1 MAKTKASPDSIKNFL
16 SSLTVKQKIILG
28 ISVVTT
34 FVLLILLISIFN
46 QPTYSVLFADL
57 SQQDASKVIEYL
69 SAQKI
74 PYQIEQNGS
83 LIKVPKEKVYET
95 RLELAGK
102 GLPTSGTIGYE
113 LFDKSSMGMSD
124 FMQKLNYKR
133 ALEGELARTI
143 MGQEG
148 IEGARIHLV
157 FPEKSIFRDEQIPPT
172 ASVVIKLRDNYKLP
186 RDKAAAIVNFIS
198 SSVEGL
204 STSKITLIDT
214 KGRLLWKE
222 DAEDNISF
230 TSTKQYDIK
239 NSIEMYL
246 AQKAQNLLDNI
257 LGYGNSM
264 VQVDADLNFNQVE
277 KTMEIFDPESQ
288 VVISEQTSSGS
299 NSGFSVGDTTQQSN
313 ENTITNYEVS
323 KTIQKVIEETGNIR
337 RLSVAAVINDIPKTV
352 EKDGK
357 QVVEYTPRS
366 PEQIRKIE
374 ELLKGALGINEQRND
389 VISIVNIPF
398 ETKPIDDELGNQPT
412 SFFDDKNEIIN
423 LVLII
428 LAIAGSILLLKNLT
442 GRLKSDK
449 VHIGTVDSERLGK
462 GAGDIALGRL
472 DTKEKPQTELSAAE
486 KNTLLEIKKKRG
498 QLPIGD
504 LEEEISIEAIN
515 RENQIEKI
523 KNYIM
528 KNPADA
534 SKLINTWLYENEWK
548 NK

>member
-1 MAKTKASPDSIKNFL
+1 MSKTKQSSESLKNFINT
-16 SSLTVKQKIILG
+16 LTIKQKIVIG
-28 ISVVTT
+28 VSVVTT
-34 FVLLILLISIFN
+34 FILIIFLVSIFN
-46 QPTYSVLFADL
+46 QPNYAVLFADL
-57 SQQDASKVIEYL
+57 SQQDASKVIEHL
-69 SAQKI
+69 SAKKI
-74 PYQIEQNGS
+74 PYQIEDNGS
-83 LIKVPKEKVYET
+83 IIRVPKDKVYET

-102 GLPTSGTIGYE
+102 GLPSSGTVGYE

-143 MGQEG
+143 AGQEG
-148 IEGARIHLV
+148 IDGARIHLV

-186 RDKAAAIVNFIS
+186 KDKASAIVNFIS

-204 STSKITLIDT
+204 STNNITLIDT

-222 DAEDNISF
+222 DSDDNLSF
-230 TSTKQYDIK
+230 ASTKQYEIK

-246 AQKAQNLLDNI
+246 AQKAQNLLDNV

-264 VQVDADLNFNQVE
+264 VQVNAELNFNQVE
-277 KTMEIFDPESQ
+277 KTMEIYDPESQ

-299 NSGFSVGDTTQQSN
+299 NAGFSIGDTTQQTN
-313 ENTITNYEVS
+313 ENNITNYEVS
-323 KTIQKVIEETGNIR
+323 KTIQKVIEETGNIK

-357 QVVEYTPRS
+357 QIVEFTPRS
-366 PEQIRKIE
+366 PEQIKKIE
-374 ELLKGALGINEQRND
+374 ELLRGAMGINNERND
-389 VISIVNIPF
+389 LLSIVNIPF
-398 ETKPIDDELGNQPT
+398 ETKPVEEDLNAQP
-412 SFFDDKNEIIN
+412 SSWFDDKNEIIN

-428 LAIAGSILLLKNLT
+428 LAIAGSILLLKNIT
-442 GRLKSDK
+442 GKIKSDK
-449 VHIGTVDSERLGK
+449 IHIGTVDSERLSEGSSNLQ
-462 GAGDIALGRL
+462 IGRL
-472 DTKEKPQTELSAAE
+472 DSREKPQTELTAAG
-486 KNTLLEIKKKRG
+486 KSTLLEIKKKKN

-504 LEEEISIEAIN
+504 LEEEISLEAIN

-523 KNYIM
+523 KNYII

-534 SKLINTWLYENEWK
+534 SKLINTWLYENE
-548 NK
+548 

>member
-1 MAKTKASPDSIKNFL
+1 MAKNKPSSESLKTFFN
-16 SSLTVKQKIILG
+16 SLTLKQKIVIG

-34 FVLLILLISIFN
+34 FVVIMLLISIFN
-46 QPTYSVLFADL
+46 EPNYSVLFADL
-57 SQQDASKVIEYL
+57 SQQDASKVIEHL

-74 PYQIEQNGS
+74 PYQIEDNGT
-83 LIKVPKEKVYET
+83 LIKVPKDKVYET

-133 ALEGELARTI
+133 ALEGELARTV

-148 IEGARIHLV
+148 VEGARIHLV

-186 RDKAAAIVNFIS
+186 KEKASAIVNFIS

-204 STSKITLIDT
+204 TTSNITLIDT

-222 DAEDNISF
+222 DSEDNISF
-230 TSTKQYDIK
+230 ISTKQYDIK
-239 NSIEMYL
+239 NSIELYL
-246 AQKAQNLLDNI
+246 AQKAQSLLDNI
-257 LGYGNSM
+257 LGYGNAM
-264 VQVDADLNFNQVE
+264 VQVNADLNFNQVE
-277 KTMEIFDPESQ
+277 KTMEIYDPESQ

-299 NSGFSVGDTTQQSN
+299 NAGFSIGDTTQQSN
-313 ENTITNYEVS
+313 ENSITNYEVS
-323 KTIQKVIEETGNIR
+323 KTIQKVIEETGNIK
-337 RLSVAAVINDIPKTV
+337 RLSVAAVINDVPKTV

-357 QVVEYTPRS
+357 QVIEYTPRS

-374 ELLKGALGINEQRND
+374 ELLRGALGINRDRND
-389 VISIVNIPF
+389 LLSIVNIPF
-398 ETKPIDDELGNQPT
+398 ETKPIEDEINNQPT
-412 SFFDDKNEIIN
+412 SWLDDKNEIIN

-442 GRLKSDK
+442 GKIKSDK
-449 VHIGTVDSERLGK
+449 IHIGSLDSQRLSQGSS
-462 GAGDIALGRL
+462 DIQLGRL
-472 DTKEKPQTELSAAE
+472 DTKEKPQTELAAGGKSA
-486 KNTLLEIKKKRG
+486 LLEIKKKRT

-504 LEEEISIEAIN
+504 LEEEISIDAIN

-523 KNYIM
+523 KNYIV

-534 SKLINTWLYENEWK
+534 SKLINTWLYENE
-548 NK
+548 

>member
-1 MAKTKASPDSIKNFL
+1 MSKTKQSSESLKNFINT
-16 SSLTVKQKIILG
+16 LTIKQKIVIG
-28 ISVVTT
+28 VSVVTT
-34 FVLLILLISIFN
+34 FILIIFLVSIFN
-46 QPTYSVLFADL
+46 QPNYAVLFADL
-57 SQQDASKVIEYL
+57 SQQDASKVIEHL
-69 SAQKI
+69 SAKKI
-74 PYQIEQNGS
+74 PYQIEDNGS
-83 LIKVPKEKVYET
+83 IIRVPKDKVYET

-102 GLPTSGTIGYE
+102 GLPSSGTVGYE

-143 MGQEG
+143 AGQEG
-148 IEGARIHLV
+148 IDGARIHLV

-186 RDKAAAIVNFIS
+186 KDKASAIVNFIS

-204 STSKITLIDT
+204 STNNITLIDT

-222 DAEDNISF
+222 DSDDNLSF
-230 TSTKQYDIK
+230 ASTKQYEIK

-246 AQKAQNLLDNI
+246 AQKAQNLLDNV

-264 VQVDADLNFNQVE
+264 VQVNAELNFNQVE
-277 KTMEIFDPESQ
+277 KTMEIYDPESQ

-299 NSGFSVGDTTQQSN
+299 NAGFSIGDTTQQTN
-313 ENTITNYEVS
+313 ENNITNYEVS
-323 KTIQKVIEETGNIR
+323 KTIQKVIEETGNIK

-357 QVVEYTPRS
+357 QIVEFTPRS
-366 PEQIRKIE
+366 PEQIKKIE
-374 ELLKGALGINEQRND
+374 ELLRGAMGINNERND
-389 VISIVNIPF
+389 LLSIVNIPF
-398 ETKPIDDELGNQPT
+398 ETKPVEEDLNAQP
-412 SFFDDKNEIIN
+412 SSWFDDKNEIIN

-428 LAIAGSILLLKNLT
+428 LAIAGSILLLKNIT
-442 GRLKSDK
+442 GKIKSDK
-449 VHIGTVDSERLGK
+449 IHIGTVDSERLSE
-462 GAGDIALGRL
+462 GRGNL
-472 DTKEKPQTELSAAE
+472 QIGRVDSREKPQTELTAAG
-486 KNTLLEIKKKRG
+486 KSTLLEIKKKKN

-504 LEEEISIEAIN
+504 LEEEISLEAIN

-523 KNYIM
+523 KNYII

-534 SKLINTWLYENEWK
+534 SKLINTWLYENE
-548 NK
+548 

>member
-1 MAKTKASPDSIKNFL
+1 MAKTKTSSESLKNFI
-16 SSLTVKQKIILG
+16 SSLTLKQKIVIG
-28 ISVVTT
+28 ASVITT
-34 FVLLILLISIFN
+34 FVLIMLLVSIFN
-46 QPTYSVLFADL
+46 QPSYSVLFADL
-57 SQQDASKVIEYL
+57 SQQDASKVIEHL

-74 PYQIEQNGS
+74 PYQIEDNGAV
-83 LIKVPKEKVYET
+83 IKVPKDKVYET

-102 GLPTSGTIGYE
+102 GLPSSGTVGYE
-113 LFDKSSMGMSD
+113 LFDKTSMGMSD

-148 IEGARIHLV
+148 VEGARIHLV
-157 FPEKSIFRDEQIPPT
+157 FPEKSIFREEQVPPT

-186 RDKAAAIVNFIS
+186 NDKAAAIVNFIS

-204 STSKITLIDT
+204 STNNITLIDT

-222 DAEDNISF
+222 NSEDNISF
-230 TSTKQYDIK
+230 ASTKQYEIK

-246 AQKAQNLLDNI
+246 AQKAQNLLDNV

-264 VQVDADLNFNQVE
+264 VQVNADLNFNQVE
-277 KTMEIFDPESQ
+277 KTMETYDPESQ

-299 NSGFSVGDTTQQSN
+299 NAGFSIGDTTQQSS
-313 ENTITNYEVS
+313 ENSITNYEVS

-337 RLSVAAVINDIPKTV
+337 RITVAAVINDIPKTV

-357 QVVEYTPRS
+357 QVIEYSPRS

-374 ELLKGALGINEQRND
+374 ELLRGALGIDNNRND
-389 VISIVNIPF
+389 LLSIVNIPF
-398 ETKPIDDELGNQPT
+398 ETKPVDEEINAQPT

-428 LAIAGSILLLKNLT
+428 IAIAGSILLLRNIT
-442 GRLKSDK
+442 GKIK
-449 VHIGTVDSERLGK
+449 AGKIHIGTVGSERLPQ
-462 GAGDIALGRL
+462 AGDFPIGKL
-472 DTKEKPQTELSAAE
+472 DTREKPQTELTAAG
-486 KNTLLEIKKKRG
+486 KSTLLEIKKKKN

-504 LEEEISIEAIN
+504 LEEEITVEAMN
-515 RENQIEKI
+515 REHQIEKI
-523 KNYIM
+523 NNYIV

-534 SKLINTWLYENEWK
+534 SKLINTWLYENE
-548 NK
+548 

>member
-1 MAKTKASPDSIKNFL
+1 MSKTKQSSESIKNFI
-16 SSLTVKQKIILG
+16 STLTIKQKIVIG
-28 ISVVTT
+28 VSVATT
-34 FVLLILLISIFN
+34 FVLIILLVSIFN
-46 QPTYSVLFADL
+46 QPNYSVLFADL
-57 SQQDASKVIEYL
+57 SQQDASKVIEHL

-74 PYQIEQNGS
+74 PYQIEDNGS
-83 LIKVPKEKVYET
+83 MIKVPKDKVYET

-102 GLPTSGTIGYE
+102 GLPSSGTVGYE

-157 FPEKSIFRDEQIPPT
+157 FPEKSIFRDEQIPPS
-172 ASVVIKLRDNYKLP
+172 ASVVIKLKDNYKLP
-186 RDKAAAIVNFIS
+186 QDKASAIVNFIS

-204 STSKITLIDT
+204 STNNITLIDT

-222 DAEDNISF
+222 DSEDNLSF
-230 TSTKQYDIK
+230 ASTKQYEIK

-246 AQKAQNLLDNI
+246 AQKAQNLLDNV

-264 VQVDADLNFNQVE
+264 VQVNADLNFNQVE
-277 KTMEIFDPESQ
+277 KTMEIYDPESQ

-299 NSGFSVGDTTQQSN
+299 NAGFSIGDTTQQSN
-313 ENTITNYEVS
+313 ENSITNYEVS
-323 KTIQKVIEETGNIR
+323 KTIQKVIEETGNIK

-357 QVVEYTPRS
+357 QIVEYTPRS
-366 PEQIRKIE
+366 PEQIKKIE
-374 ELLKGALGINEQRND
+374 ELLRGAMGINNERND
-389 VISIVNIPF
+389 MLSIVNIPF
-398 ETKPIDDELGNQPT
+398 ETKPVEEDINAQP
-412 SFFDDKNEIIN
+412 SSWFDDKNEIIN

-428 LAIAGSILLLKNLT
+428 LAIAGSILLLKNIT
-442 GRLKSDK
+442 GRIKSDK
-449 VHIGTVDSERLGK
+449 IHIGTVDSERLPKGSSDFQIGK
-462 GAGDIALGRL
+462 L
-472 DTKEKPQTELSAAE
+472 DTREKPQTELTAAG
-486 KNTLLEIKKKRG
+486 KTTLLEIKKKKN

-504 LEEEISIEAIN
+504 LEEEITAEAMN

-523 KNYIM
+523 KNYIV

-534 SKLINTWLYENEWK
+534 SKLINTWLYENE
-548 NK
+548 

>member
-1 MAKTKASPDSIKNFL
+1 MAKAKASPDSIRNFIN
-16 SSLTVKQKIILG
+16 SLTIKQKIVIG
-28 ISVVTT
+28 VSVVTT
-34 FVLLILLISIFN
+34 FVLIILLISIFN
-46 QPTYSVLFADL
+46 QPSYGVLFADL

-69 SAQKI
+69 SSQKI
-74 PYQIEQNGS
+74 PYQIEDNGS
-83 LIKVPKEKVYET
+83 VIKVPRDKIYET
-95 RLELAGK
+95 RIELAGK
-102 GLPTSGTIGYE
+102 GLPSSGTIGYE
-113 LFDKSSMGMSD
+113 LFDNTTMGMSD

-148 IEGARIHLV
+148 IEGARVHLV
-157 FPEKSIFRDEQIPPT
+157 FPEKSIFKDEQIPPT

-186 RDKAAAIVNFIS
+186 KEKAAAIVNFIS

-204 STSKITLIDT
+204 TTNNITLIDT

-222 DAEDNISF
+222 DAENNSLSF
-230 TSTKQYDIK
+230 ASTKQYEIK
-239 NSIEMYL
+239 NSIETYL
-246 AQKAQNLLDNI
+246 AQKSQNLLDNV
-257 LGYGNSM
+257 LGLGNAL
-264 VQVDADLNFNQVE
+264 VQVNVDLNFNQVE
-277 KTMEIFDPESQ
+277 KTMEIYDPESQ
-288 VVISEQTSSGS
+288 VVISEQVSTGS
-299 NSGFSVGDTTQQSN
+299 NSGISVGDTTQQSN
-313 ENTITNYEVS
+313 ENIITNYEVS
-323 KTIQKVIEETGNIR
+323 KTIQKVIEETGNIK

-357 QVVEYTPRS
+357 QVIEYTPRP

-374 ELLKGALGINEQRND
+374 ELLKGALGISQERND

-398 ETKPIDDELGNQPT
+398 ETKPLDDELNNQP
-412 SFFDDKNEIIN
+412 SSWLDDKNEIIN
-423 LVLII
+423 LILVI

-442 GRLKSDK
+442 GKIKSEK
-449 VHIGTVDSERLGK
+449 VHIGTVDSERLTGRTSETHQLGK
-462 GAGDIALGRL
+462 L
-472 DTKEKPQTELSAAE
+472 DTKEKPQTELSAAG
-486 KNTLLEIKKKRG
+486 KSTLLEIKKKRE

-534 SKLINTWLYENEWK
+534 SKLINTWLYENE
-548 NK
+548 

>member
-1 MAKTKASPDSIKNFL
+1 MAKAKASADSIRNFIN
-16 SSLTVKQKIILG
+16 SLTIKQKIVIG
-28 ISVVTT
+28 VSVVTT
-34 FVLLILLISIFN
+34 FVLIILLISIFN
-46 QPTYSVLFADL
+46 QPSYGVLFADL

-69 SAQKI
+69 SSQKI
-74 PYQIEQNGS
+74 PYQIEDNGS
-83 LIKVPKEKVYET
+83 VIKVPRDKIYET
-95 RLELAGK
+95 RIELAGK
-102 GLPTSGTIGYE
+102 GLPSSGTIGYE
-113 LFDKSSMGMSD
+113 LFDKTTMGMSD

-148 IEGARIHLV
+148 IEGARVHLV
-157 FPEKSIFRDEQIPPT
+157 FPEKSIFKDEQIPPT

-186 RDKAAAIVNFIS
+186 KEKAAAIVNFIS

-204 STSKITLIDT
+204 TTNNITLIDT

-222 DAEDNISF
+222 DAENNSMSF
-230 TSTKQYDIK
+230 ASTKQYEIK
-239 NSIEMYL
+239 NSIETYL
-246 AQKAQNLLDNI
+246 AQKAQNLLDNV
-257 LGYGNSM
+257 LGFGNAL
-264 VQVDADLNFNQVE
+264 VQVNVDLNFNQVE
-277 KTMEIFDPESQ
+277 KTMEIYDPESQ
-288 VVISEQTSSGS
+288 VVISEQVSTGS
-299 NSGFSVGDTTQQSN
+299 NSGISVGDTTQQSN

-323 KTIQKVIEETGNIR
+323 KTIQKVIEETGNIK

-357 QVVEYTPRS
+357 QVVEYTPRP

-374 ELLKGALGINEQRND
+374 ELLKGALGISQERND

-398 ETKPIDDELGNQPT
+398 ETKPLDDELNNQP
-412 SFFDDKNEIIN
+412 SSWLDDKNEIIN
-423 LVLII
+423 LILVI

-442 GRLKSDK
+442 GKIKSEK
-449 VHIGTVDSERLGK
+449 VHIGTVDSERLSGRTSESQLGK
-462 GAGDIALGRL
+462 L
-472 DTKEKPQTELSAAE
+472 DTKEKPQTELSAAG
-486 KNTLLEIKKKRG
+486 KSTLLEIKKKRE

-534 SKLINTWLYENEWK
+534 SKLINTWLYENE
-548 NK
+548 

>member
-1 MAKTKASPDSIKNFL
+1 MSKTKQSSESLKNFINT
-16 SSLTVKQKIILG
+16 LTIKQKIVIG
-28 ISVVTT
+28 VSVVTT
-34 FVLLILLISIFN
+34 FILIIFLVSIFN
-46 QPTYSVLFADL
+46 QPNYAVLFADL
-57 SQQDASKVIEYL
+57 SQQDASKVIEHL
-69 SAQKI
+69 SAKKI
-74 PYQIEQNGS
+74 PYQIEDNGS
-83 LIKVPKEKVYET
+83 IIRVPKDKVYET

-102 GLPTSGTIGYE
+102 GLPSSGTVGYE

-143 MGQEG
+143 AGQEG
-148 IEGARIHLV
+148 IDGARIHLV

-186 RDKAAAIVNFIS
+186 KDKASAIVNFIS

-204 STSKITLIDT
+204 STNNITLIDT

-222 DAEDNISF
+222 DSDDNLSF
-230 TSTKQYDIK
+230 ASTKQYEIK

-246 AQKAQNLLDNI
+246 AQKAQNLLDNV

-264 VQVDADLNFNQVE
+264 VQVNAELNFNQVE
-277 KTMEIFDPESQ
+277 KTMEIYDPESQ

-299 NSGFSVGDTTQQSN
+299 NAGFSIGDTTQQTN
-313 ENTITNYEVS
+313 ENNITNYEVS
-323 KTIQKVIEETGNIR
+323 KTIQKVIEETGNIK

-357 QVVEYTPRS
+357 QIVEFTPRS
-366 PEQIRKIE
+366 PEQIKKIE
-374 ELLKGALGINEQRND
+374 ELLRGAMGINNERND
-389 VISIVNIPF
+389 LLSIVNIPF
-398 ETKPIDDELGNQPT
+398 ETKPVEEDLNAQP
-412 SFFDDKNEIIN
+412 SSWFDDKNEIIN

-428 LAIAGSILLLKNLT
+428 LAIAGSILLLKNIT
-442 GRLKSDK
+442 GKIKSDK
-449 VHIGTVDSERLGK
+449 IHIGTVDSERLSEGS
-462 GAGDIALGRL
+462 GNLQIGRL
-472 DTKEKPQTELSAAE
+472 DSREKPQTELTAAG
-486 KNTLLEIKKKRG
+486 KSTLLEIKKKKN

-504 LEEEISIEAIN
+504 LEEEISLEAIN

-523 KNYIM
+523 KNYII

-534 SKLINTWLYENEWK
+534 SKLINTWLYENE
-548 NK
+548 

>member
-1 MAKTKASPDSIKNFL
+1 MAKAKSSTDSLKNFI
-16 SSLTVKQKIILG
+16 STLTLKQKIVIG
-28 ISVVTT
+28 VSVITT
-34 FVLLILLISIFN
+34 FVLIMLLISIFN
-46 QPTYSVLFADL
+46 QPNYGVLFADL

-74 PYQIEQNGS
+74 PYQIEENGT
-83 LIKVPKEKVYET
+83 LVKVPKEMVYET
-95 RLELAGK
+95 RIELAGK

-148 IEGARIHLV
+148 IEGARVHLV
-157 FPEKSIFRDEQIPPT
+157 FPEKSIFRNEQIPPT
-172 ASVVIKLRDNYKLP
+172 ASVVIKLTDNYKLP
-186 RDKAAAIVNFIS
+186 KEKASAIVNFIS

-204 STSKITLIDT
+204 STNNITLIDT

-239 NSIEMYL
+239 NSIETYL
-246 AQKAQNLLDNI
+246 AQKAQNLLDNV

-264 VQVDADLNFNQVE
+264 VQVNVDLNFNQVE
-277 KTMEIFDPESQ
+277 KTMEIYDPETQ

-299 NSGFSVGDTTQQSN
+299 NAGFSIGDTTQQSN

-323 KTIQKVIEETGNIR
+323 KTIQKVIEETGNIT
-337 RLSVAAVINDIPKTV
+337 RLSVAAVINDLPRTV

-357 QVVEYTPRS
+357 QILEYSPRP

-374 ELLKGALGINEQRND
+374 ELLKGALGIIEERND
-389 VISIVNIPF
+389 VLSIVNIPF
-398 ETKPIDDELGNQPT
+398 ETKPIEEDISNQPT
-412 SFFDDKNEIIN
+412 SWLDDKNEIIN
-423 LVLII
+423 LILII

-442 GRLKSDK
+442 GKIKSDK
-449 VHIGTVDSERLGK
+449 VHIGTLDSQRLSEGGSEFSLGK
-462 GAGDIALGRL
+462 L
-472 DTKEKPQTELSAAE
+472 DTKEKPQTELTAGGKA
-486 KNTLLEIKKKRG
+486 TLLEIKKKKN

-504 LEEEISIEAIN
+504 LEEEISLEAIN

-523 KNYIM
+523 KNYII

-534 SKLINTWLYENEWK
+534 SKLINTWLYENE
-548 NK
+548 